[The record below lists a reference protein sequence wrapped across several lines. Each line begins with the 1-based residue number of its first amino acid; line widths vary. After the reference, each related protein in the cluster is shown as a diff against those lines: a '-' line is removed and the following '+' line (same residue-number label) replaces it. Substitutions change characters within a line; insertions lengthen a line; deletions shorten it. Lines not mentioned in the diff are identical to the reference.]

1 MRDDNKKYAEISIK
15 GQANSFF
22 YKMMHYLG
30 ILLVVVLIITT
41 LYFIVPEFFRF
52 VMDYITSV
60 IKKDYPNLK

>member
-1 MRDDNKKYAEISIK
+1 MGEANKKYTEISIK

-30 ILLVVVLIITT
+30 ILLVVVLIITA

-52 VMDYITSV
+52 FMDYLTNI
-60 IKKDYPNLK
+60 IKKDYPNL

>member
-22 YKMMHYLG
+22 YKMMHCLG
-30 ILLVVVLIITT
+30 ILLVVVLIITA